1 LINRQEKSLNYN
13 VLTIVKKHCN
23 MEELTLAFLVV
34 VSDSV
39 LLKAGLTT
47 VDNRRIE
54 SVFLEVALSLNLG

>member
-1 LINRQEKSLNYN
+1 
-13 VLTIVKKHCN
+13 